1 MRSYPLNSA
10 RSDFSKV
17 FDRALAGEPQRV
29 TRYGK
34 EAVTII
40 SEAEWDKRSKS
51 APNLGAVLVRFAE
64 NTGFDGAIFDRD
76 GLKLIVHLV

>member
-1 MRSYPLNSA
+1 MRSYLLNSA

-34 EAVTII
+34 EAVTIT

-51 APNLGAVLVRFAE
+51 APNLGTLLARFAE
-64 NTGFDGAIFDRD
+64 NTGFDRVVFDRD
-76 GLKLIVHLV
+76 GLK